1 MVAFSWDQSLRSQNG
16 NGIIDTMLKPF
27 TVNKYGD
34 ERHMRSLDPNHF
46 LTGYSYVGPHTEI
59 MLRSQLHDDVPLNK
73 LDEAAKEHDL
83 SYLHEKEAYEKD
95 HDKPL
100 HMKHIWNEDSK
111 FIAKARAQRDDPIG
125 GIAAANLISA
135 KRKLEQTG
143 VLDSKEMS
151 GFGYKEDDESSDPA
165 FKLRQLVKSKYKKE
179 LKRDHKLIKH
189 ERDQSGGFAF
199 APVLIP
205 IVASVLATL
214 SGKVYDTIRDRIKG
228 KGYDLPHLK
237 NKEEKHEYVLKLLKH
252 I

>member
-16 NGIIDTMLKPF
+16 NGITDTMLKPF

-83 SYLHEKEAYEKD
+83 RYLHEKEAYEKD

-151 GFGYKEDDESSDPA
+151 GFGCKEDEESSDPA
-165 FKLRQLVKSKYKKE
+165 QRLRDLIKHKYKNE

-189 ERDQSGGFAF
+189 KRDQSGGFAQIL
-199 APVLIP
+199 VP
-205 IVASVLATL
+205 IAASVLATL
-214 SGKVYDTIRDRIKG
+214 SGKLYDTIKEKIQG
-228 KGYDLPHLK
+228 KGYDLPKLK
-237 NKEEKHEYVLKLLKH
+237 NREEKHEYVLKLLKH